1 MRIGLFTAMQWSPEE
16 DPAEVL
22 ASLREQVRA
31 ARDNG
36 FDALI
41 MGQHL
46 LTGPM
51 GMFQLTPLMGRLIED
66 AAGMQIGP
74 GVLLLSMMNPVL
86 AAEEAATIDW
96 LSDGNYVLCAGL
108 GYRPEEFQAM
118 GVEMK
123 QRVGRLTEGLDVLK
137 RLWTEDSVTHHG
149 KYFQLDEA
157 KPSVQPK
164 QSPRPPIWLG
174 GDVEP
179 AVRRA
184 ARIADAWC
192 AAPTLS
198 TESLLSYLE
207 VFRDERRRTEQ
218 PEDVSCPLIREC
230 FVGHDAAHARAVSR
244 GPLLY
249 KYSAYASWGQGET
262 TQGDFEN
269 AFDDFTEG
277 RFLIG
282 DAERVKDEI
291 LRYGEITGCDQL
303 LLRVQWPGLSHEDA
317 LGNIERIGGII
328 SSLS

>member
-1 MRIGLFTAMQWSPEE
+1 MRIGMFTAMQWSPEE
-16 DPAEVL
+16 DPAAVL
-22 ASLREQVRA
+22 VALREQVRA

-36 FDALI
+36 FSALI

-46 LTGPM
+46 LTGPV
-51 GMFQLTPLMGRLIED
+51 GMFQTNPLLGYLAED

-86 AAEEAATIDW
+86 AAEEAATLDW

-118 GVEMK
+118 GVEMN
-123 QRVGRLTEGLDVLK
+123 QRVGRLTEGLDIIK

-149 KYFQLDEA
+149 KHFDLDDA
-157 KPSVQPK
+157 KASVKPK
-164 QSPRPPIWLG
+164 QKPRPPIWLG

-192 AAPTLS
+192 VAPTLS
-198 TESLLSYLE
+198 TESMLNYLE
-207 VFRDERRRTEQ
+207 VFRAERRRTGQ
-218 PEDVSCPLIREC
+218 SEDAACPVIREC
-230 FVGHDAAHARAVSR
+230 FVGRDAAHAREVSR

-249 KYSAYASWGQGET
+249 KYRAYASWGQGET
-262 TQGDFEN
+262 TQGDFDD
-269 AFDDFTEG
+269 AFDDFTKG

-282 DAERVKDEI
+282 DAEQVKDE
-291 LRYGEITGCDQL
+291 LLHYAEIARTDQF
-303 LLRVQWPGLSHEDA
+303 LLRMQWPGLDQKEA
-317 LGNIERIGGII
+317 LGNIERIGKVIAD
-328 SSLS
+328 LT

>member
-1 MRIGLFTAMQWSPEE
+1 MRIGLFTAMQWSPDE
-16 DPAEVL
+16 DPAAVL
-22 ASLREQVRA
+22 TALREQVRA

-36 FDALI
+36 FGALI

-51 GMFQLTPLMGRLIED
+51 GMFQTMPLLGALADD

-96 LSDGNYVLCAGL
+96 LSGGNYVLCAGL

-118 GVEMK
+118 GVDIR
-123 QRVGRLTEGLDVLK
+123 QRVGRLTEGLEVIK
-137 RLWTEDSVTHHG
+137 RLWQEDGVTHHG
-149 KYFQLDEA
+149 TYYHLDDA
-157 KPSVQPK
+157 TAGVKPK

-184 ARIADAWC
+184 ARIGDAWC
-192 AAPTLS
+192 VAPTLS
-198 TESLLSYLE
+198 IRSMQKYLE
-207 VFRDERRRTEQ
+207 VFREERRATGQ
-218 PEDVSCPLIREC
+218 PEDVNCPVIREC
-230 FVGHDAAHARAVSR
+230 FVGRDAAHAQAISR

-249 KYSAYASWGQGET
+249 KYRAYASWGQGET
-262 TQGDFEN
+262 TEGDFDA
-269 AFDDFTEG
+269 AFDDFANE

-282 DAERVKDEI
+282 DKEAVKDQI
-291 LRYGEITGCDQL
+291 LQYGELAQTDQI
-303 LLRVQWPGLSHEDA
+303 LLRVQWPGLDHGET
-317 LGNIERIGGII
+317 LGNIERIGSII
-328 SSLS
+328 ADIG